1 MYKMSS
7 SNSGDTPSG
16 NTPPSSPPSSPG
28 GSNNGSS
35 NNPVPVPVPVPTI
48 VPLSLPTAFDASY
61 QIFDISYSITTNS
74 VVTRDVSWNPADVD
88 CSENTI
94 FIPPIVDFSL
104 NTISIGTGFNVINQQ
119 GWSADGS
126 NVTLTDFLMT
136 DLSLDTQITQHLGQ
150 VVTTYND
157 AIVDSSVNAVFLQIQ
172 GYAADIQCS
181 DFHGKGSIDDYENLF
196 LAASKIAN
204 ESKQMQLD
212 IDVEGFT
219 EFGKAA
225 DDLSELFNGFI
236 MKLKNVNIIND
247 YNFLTSIAAALKKI
261 VNLSNVFGRFKE
273 TILATTSVH
282 IPKSAHDTAVLI
294 TGVMGEINC
303 AMQYIGHFVDASSN
317 NPVDCQLSE
326 TEQNVINQAV
336 NTINSWNIL
345 CEQGISVS
353 LQHDPAIQVI
363 SQVNRELIE
372 KKNALVSA
380 TSALKTKLAKFNF
393 C

>member
-1 MYKMSS
+1 
-7 SNSGDTPSG
+7 
-16 NTPPSSPPSSPG
+16 
-28 GSNNGSS
+28 
-35 NNPVPVPVPVPTI
+35 
-48 VPLSLPTAFDASY
+48 
-61 QIFDISYSITTNS
+61 
-74 VVTRDVSWNPADVD
+74 VD

-104 NTISIGTGFNVINQQ
+104 NTVSIGTGFKVINQQ

-126 NVTLTDFLMT
+126 NVTLSEFIMT
-136 DLSLDTQITQHLGQ
+136 DLSLDTQITEHLGQ
-150 VVTTYND
+150 IVTTYND
-157 AIVDSSVNAVFLQIQ
+157 EVVDSSVNAVFLQIQ
-172 GYAADIQCS
+172 GYAADIKCS

-196 LAASKIAN
+196 IAASKIAN

-247 YNFLTSIAAALKKI
+247 YNFLTAIAAALKKI
-261 VNLSNVFGRFKE
+261 VNLSTVFGKFKE
-273 TILATTSVH
+273 TILATTSVQ
-282 IPKSAHDTAVLI
+282 IPKSAHDTAVII
-294 TGVMGEINC
+294 TGVMSEINC

-317 NPVDCQLSE
+317 NPVDCQLSA

-353 LQHDPAIQVI
+353 LQHDPDIQVI
-363 SQVNRELIE
+363 AQVNGQLIQ

-380 TSALKTKLAKFNF
+380 TSALKTKLAKYNF